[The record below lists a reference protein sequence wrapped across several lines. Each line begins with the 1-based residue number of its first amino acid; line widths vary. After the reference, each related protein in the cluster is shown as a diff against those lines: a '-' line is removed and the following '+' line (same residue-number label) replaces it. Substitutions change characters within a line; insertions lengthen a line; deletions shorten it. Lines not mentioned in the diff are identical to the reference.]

1 MIGSMTDPDRAFAR
15 TVFLRPLVIVM
26 IAVFFL
32 CSCATIHLGPEI
44 GPFEE
49 KKLSGKGPGKILLI
63 DISGAIGN
71 HSQRS
76 LTGFPLSLGMVET
89 VREVLKQAEEDDDIK
104 ALLVRI
110 NSPGGTVTS
119 SDIIYHELKVFKER
133 KKIKVYV
140 AVVDLA
146 ASGGYYVA
154 QAGDYIFAHPTSLIG
169 SIGVIALKLDLH
181 VLMGNVGV
189 DWEVIKSAEK
199 KDFLSPFRPLTE
211 EERKLFQETI
221 DQFHERFVN
230 IISTNRPNLNLES
243 TRSLADG
250 RVFTADQALKA
261 KLIDGVG
268 YFDDLTEKMKSDLN
282 DPNLEIV
289 TYQRPGEYKTNL
301 YSSLQKMDAYKLID
315 LNFGMD
321 FSDISPKF
329 LYMWMP

>member
-1 MIGSMTDPDRAFAR
+1 MIGSKSDSPNACIQTA
-15 TVFLRPLVIVM
+15 LLKPLLMVLVAIL
-26 IAVFFL
+26 FF
-32 CSCATIHLGPEI
+32 CSCATIQLSPQL

-49 KKLSGKGPGKILLI
+49 KTLSGEGPNKILLV

-89 VREVLKQAEEDDDIK
+89 VREILKQAEGDDAIK
-104 ALLVRI
+104 ALLIRI

-119 SDIIYHELKVFKER
+119 SDIIYHELKKFKER

-169 SIGVIALKLDLH
+169 SIGVIALKLNLQE
-181 VLMGNVGV
+181 LMGKVGV
-189 DWEVIKSAEK
+189 DWEVIKSADK
-199 KDFLSPFRPLTE
+199 KDFLSPFRPLSD
-211 EERKLFQETI
+211 EERKLFQGTI
-221 DQFHERFVN
+221 DQFHDRFVN
-230 IISTNRPNLNLES
+230 IISINRPDLDSES
-243 TRSLADG
+243 VRSLADG
-250 RVFTADQALKA
+250 RVFTADQAFKA

-268 YFDDLTEKMKSDLN
+268 YLDDLTEKMKSDLN
-282 DPNLEIV
+282 DSSLEII

-301 YSSLQKMDAYKLID
+301 YSSLQKMETYKLVD

-321 FSDISPKF
+321 LSDISPKF